1 MSKPQAIIDK
11 TLKCSEKFV
20 ILDETFALCYIHPH
34 AILIAFNCQ
43 ARVFVWLQVRAHK
56 LVLSACSAFFR
67 RLLRRNPGPNPVI
80 VLWDV
85 AFSDLINIVD
95 FMYNGEVKVRQAN
108 IQSFLAVAEKFRV
121 RGLCQN
127 ESSSS
132 NNGHSGK
139 QPIVRQTNFQQQHL
153 FS

>member
-1 MSKPQAIIDK
+1 M
-11 TLKCSEKFV
+11 
-20 ILDETFALCYIHPH
+20 
-34 AILIAFNCQ
+34 
-43 ARVFVWLQVRAHK
+43 
-56 LVLSACSAFFR
+56 
-67 RLLRRNPGPNPVI
+67 I

-85 AFSDLINIVD
+85 AFSDLTNIVD

-139 QPIVRQTNFQQQHL
+139 QPTDFSSDKISATQQHFFL
-153 FS
+153 